1 MSEVKQLALMVV
13 DFSDESKEELN
24 VLKND
29 VVTFIKD
36 EGDVKRTFVLK
47 ISGLRIVPTSFCK
60 LLPKGLT
67 SPQVVDKM
75 RENVKAGNTP
85 PKKPKSGSVHA
96 QAQITHNVGTPK

>member
-1 MSEVKQLALMVV
+1 MSEVKQLALIVA
-13 DFSDESKEELN
+13 DFSGESKEELN

-36 EGDVKRTFVLK
+36 EGDGWAFVELN
-47 ISGLRIVPTSFCK
+47 GLEGIVPTSFCK
-60 LLPKGLT
+60 LLPKGLA